1 MMYNTR
7 RIKLFLFPMHNLH
20 QRPNHEMFRCCWYY
34 CVWHDHESAE
44 TAVSQ
49 CVFPRP
55 PWGIPSLPSG
65 VFWGFPP
72 LNPPPF
78 DMVVRVVRLVLNGW
92 GEEWKGG
99 GLFLSSPEFLSF
111 QYHLSSQHSQIRG
124 ALGSRVNT
132 HTQPLSPSSKDTIWG
147 GVYICP
153 KAKRC
158 IWCQVSKKWRIV
170 DEKTKMVWRFL
181 VFSSWREEFTR
192 FCLRGSGWVDMETT
206 TSEQKFSCLLY
217 FHQKHSIHF
226 HWWLDNITHYDFMCS
241 FGGGRAKSLC
251 LTLLPWPK
259 FIKHSKRDWN
269 TMVLEY
275 NVQTMF

>member
-1 MMYNTR
+1 MDLY
-7 RIKLFLFPMHNLH
+7 FG
-20 QRPNHEMFRCCWYY
+20 
-34 CVWHDHESAE
+34 E
-44 TAVSQ
+44 TASSLRRDSYKTPPSSSFLATTKLSCREGSWCTIHAESNYSYFLCTTFINVQTMKCLGAAGITAYDMIMRAQKPQLANAFSPDPPGG
-49 CVFPRP
+49 FRPYPRVY
-55 PWGIPSLPSG
+55 SG
-65 VFWGFPP
+65 DSP
-72 LNPPPF
+72 LWTPPPF

-226 HWWLDNITHYDFMCS
+226 HWWLQRLIILNYS
-241 FGGGRAKSLC
+241 
-251 LTLLPWPK
+251 
-259 FIKHSKRDWN
+259 
-269 TMVLEY
+269 
-275 NVQTMF
+275 